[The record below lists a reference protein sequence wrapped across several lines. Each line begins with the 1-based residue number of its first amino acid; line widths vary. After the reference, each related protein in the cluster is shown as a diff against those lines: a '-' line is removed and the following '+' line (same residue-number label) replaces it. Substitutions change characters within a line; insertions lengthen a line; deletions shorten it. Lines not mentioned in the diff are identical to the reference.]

1 MDHRGGVTAPR
12 WSWLLPHVPVPVGLV
27 AFWAGDRL
35 DLIADTPYWILATF
49 LLVSSVLNAS
59 GLALTR
65 RLSSRRA
72 RVHVRLAIST
82 LSTTPIV
89 YATGWGPLL
98 TIGYAVGVAD
108 VLRSEGSLAWRPG
121 LVWSALGLGAGQ
133 GAIALGIAPTLIE
146 ARVAHFVVLGGVA
159 CMAVVVRIL
168 GVTASAAEQAVADLE
183 IREEQFRSLVQH
195 ASDVIGVVD
204 RDGTVVYVSP
214 AITGLLGYEP
224 DACIGRPIDVV
235 LEPPDRERLAT
246 LQVGLHEPGTTETV
260 DLRCSHADGTTRLA
274 RVTATRRP
282 DGHLVL
288 NVHDITQQ
296 RALEEELTYQARHDA
311 LTGLLN
317 RGALMGTLD
326 EICDEARRRDDQ
338 VAVLFVDLDGFKA
351 VNDRYGHEQGDL
363 LLIEAAHRIA
373 SCLRPSDR
381 VGRLGGDEFLVLLP
395 GVNDP
400 AVARR
405 IADRVLA
412 ALAAPWPPY
421 DDCTIT
427 GSIGIATTTS
437 NRETVDELVRRADG
451 AMYEAKRL
459 GRRQAVV
466 AA

>member
-1 MDHRGGVTAPR
+1 MERQGGAHAPR
-12 WSWLLPHVPVPVGLV
+12 WSWLLPHVPVPIGLV
-27 AFWAGDRL
+27 AFWAGRRL
-35 DLIADTPYWILATF
+35 DLMSDTPYWVLATF
-49 LLVSSVLNAS
+49 LVVSSVLNAS

-65 RLSSRRA
+65 RLASRRA
-72 RVHVRLAIST
+72 RVHIRLAIST
-82 LSTTPIV
+82 ISTTPIV

-98 TIGYAVGVAD
+98 TIGFAVGIAD

-133 GAIALGIAPTLIE
+133 VAIALGIAPTLIE
-146 ARVAHFVVLGGVA
+146 PRVAHFVVVGGVA
-159 CMAVVVRIL
+159 CMGVVVQIL
-168 GVTASAAEQAVADLE
+168 GVTAKAAEQAVAELE
-183 IREEQFRSLVQH
+183 EREEHFRSLVQH
-195 ASDVIGVVD
+195 ASDVIGLID
-204 RDGTVVYVSP
+204 ADGVLVYVSP
-214 AITGLLGYEP
+214 AITSFLGYEP
-224 DACIGRPIDVV
+224 DECIGRPIAIV
-235 LEPPDRERLAT
+235 LDPVARERFAT
-246 LQVGLHEPGTTETV
+246 LQLGLLEPGTTDTV
-260 DLRCSHADGTTRLA
+260 ELRCAHADGTARLA
-274 RVTATRRP
+274 RVTATRRL
-282 DGHLVL
+282 DGLLVL

-296 RALEEELTYQARHDA
+296 RALEDRLTHQARHDA

-317 RGALMGTLD
+317 RGALMDVLD
-326 EICDEARRRDDQ
+326 GICAEAREHDEP

-351 VNDRYGHEQGDL
+351 VNDRYGHEQGDV
-363 LLIEAAHRIA
+363 LLIEAARRIA

-395 GVNDP
+395 GVHDP
-400 AVARR
+400 TIARR

-412 ALAAPWPPY
+412 ALAEPWPPY

-459 GRRQAVV
+459 GRRRAVV